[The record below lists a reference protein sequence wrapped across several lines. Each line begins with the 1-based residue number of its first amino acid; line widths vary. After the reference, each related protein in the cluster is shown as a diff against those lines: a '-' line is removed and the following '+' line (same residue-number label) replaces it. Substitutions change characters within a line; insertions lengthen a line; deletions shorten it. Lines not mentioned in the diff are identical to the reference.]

1 MKTIDARKLSG
12 LTLAIVVLAL
22 TAAAPPPGSP
32 PAMTP
37 DEVVAYSTAA
47 TKLPTAPIASVPQAF
62 GHPDFSGYWI
72 QNQGILFTDMTPK
85 HHSGSHPG
93 YDDSIN
99 PPPFTP
105 EYAARYKAFNDRVKA
120 EGYNRVY
127 DCDPTGMPRIMA
139 NPFPMELIQLRDKL
153 VMLFEYKSQIRRA
166 YMDGRGHPNDDN
178 YDASYMGHSTAR
190 WDGDTL
196 VIDTTRIGTFE
207 GKLIQITGIEHSD
220 DLHVVERVRFLTPD
234 RLEWEITLID
244 PKVFTKPWVLR
255 RSFSRR
261 SLKIDVPEYECRT
274 SELLGEIGYIKGP
287 KPAKAP
293 VTPSA
298 APAATK

>member
-1 MKTIDARKLSG
+1 MKHSLAVLKSFTCLAMAAG
-12 LTLAIVVLAL
+12 LVGAG
-22 TAAAPPPGSP
+22 PPAGP

-37 DEVVAYSTAA
+37 DEVVAYSLSP
-47 TKLPTAPIASVPQAF
+47 TKLPTAPLATVPNQF
-62 GHPDFSGYWI
+62 GHPDFSGYWL

-93 YDDSIN
+93 YDDGIN

-120 EGYNRVY
+120 DGYNRLY
-127 DCDPTGMPRIMA
+127 DCDPTGMPRVMA
-139 NPFPMELIQLRDKL
+139 NPFPMELVQLRDKL

-166 YMDGRGHPNDDN
+166 YMDGRSHPSEDN
-178 YDASYMGHSTAR
+178 YDASYMGHSTAK

-196 VIDTTRIGTFE
+196 VIDTANLGTFE

-220 DLHVVERVRFLTPD
+220 QLHVVERVRFLTPD
-234 RLEWEITLID
+234 RLEWEITLTD
-244 PKVFTKPWVLR
+244 PKVFTRPWVLR

-274 SELLGEIGYIKGP
+274 SELLGEIGYVKGP
-287 KPAKAP
+287 KPPKPA
-293 VTPSA
+293 T
-298 APAATK
+298 AATSAPTATPAK